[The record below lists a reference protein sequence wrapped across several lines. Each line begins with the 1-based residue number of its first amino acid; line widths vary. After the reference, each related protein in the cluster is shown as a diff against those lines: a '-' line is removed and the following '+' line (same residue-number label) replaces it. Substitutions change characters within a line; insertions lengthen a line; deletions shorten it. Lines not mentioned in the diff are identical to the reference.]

1 MDSVT
6 NPTEDVKVL
15 WQSPTG
21 GDLSHLSASRVFD
34 IAADETATYSLVCD
48 NVWGESSTIFS
59 PQVTAIFTPA
69 P

>member
-6 NPTEDVKVL
+6 SPPEGVRVL
-15 WQSPTG
+15 WQSPTRG
-21 GDLSHLSASRVFD
+21 NVSHLSASRVFP
-34 IAADETATYSLVCD
+34 IAARETATYTLVCENLD
-48 NVWGESSTIFS
+48 GETSLIES